1 MTIAIHILPNISIS
15 KGRQTMRFCLLI
27 EDNKR
32 NNFFKNHA
40 ENKAR
45 TLAPDLLLNF
55 KKALYEVKAS
65 GI

>member
-1 MTIAIHILPNISIS
+1 M
-15 KGRQTMRFCLLI
+15 KFCLLI

-45 TLAPDLLLNF
+45 RLAPDLLLNF